1 MSGEENITDLHESYK
16 QSLIICEVRNENE
29 SNKQS
34 FTISQVRIGTKLRK
48 KKLHVLNYTVNIFL

>member
-16 QSLIICEVRNENE
+16 QSLIICEVRNE

-48 KKLHVLNYTVNIFL
+48 KKMHVLNYTVNIFL

>member
-16 QSLIICEVRNENE
+16 QSLIICEVRNE

-34 FTISQVRIGTKLRK
+34 FTTSQVRIGTKLRK

>member
-16 QSLIICEVRNENE
+16 QSLIICEVRNE

-48 KKLHVLNYTVNIFL
+48 KKIACLELHC

>member
-1 MSGEENITDLHESYK
+1 MSGEENIRDLHESYK
-16 QSLIICEVRNENE
+16 QSLIICEVRNE

>member
-16 QSLIICEVRNENE
+16 QSLIICEVRNEN
-29 SNKQS
+29 NKQS

>member
-1 MSGEENITDLHESYK
+1 MSGEENIMDLHESYK
-16 QSLIICEVRNENE
+16 QSLIICEVRNE

>member
-16 QSLIICEVRNENE
+16 QSLIICEVRNE